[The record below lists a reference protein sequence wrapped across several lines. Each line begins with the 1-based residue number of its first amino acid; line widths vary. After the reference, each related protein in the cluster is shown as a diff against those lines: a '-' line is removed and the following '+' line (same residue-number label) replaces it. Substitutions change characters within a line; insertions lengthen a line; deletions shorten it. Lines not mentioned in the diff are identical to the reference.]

1 MKGIIKMEQVITQEQ
16 ALEELE
22 KGYDK
27 AEKVIK
33 DKEKFDK
40 LIVRAEKKLK
50 DIPKIGKKLAYIP
63 IFIQMVKYY
72 FTKEYTD
79 LPLGTVIAII
89 STLLYLVSP
98 VDLIPDFIPGLGYLD
113 DAAVVMACL
122 KLVESDVKEFI
133 IWRDTNKNL
142 LVE

>member
-1 MKGIIKMEQVITQEQ
+1 MEHVITQEQ

-22 KGYDK
+22 KNYGK

-33 DKEKFDK
+33 DKQKFDK

-50 DIPKIGKKLAYIP
+50 NIPKIGEKLAYIP
-63 IFIQMVKYY
+63 IFIQMMKSY

-89 STLLYLVSP
+89 STLIYLVSP
-98 VDLIPDFIPGLGYLD
+98 IDLIPDFIPGVGYID

-133 IWRDTNKNL
+133 QWRDTNSNL

>member
-1 MKGIIKMEQVITQEQ
+1 MGKIITQEQ
-16 ALEELE
+16 ALNELE
-22 KGYDK
+22 KNYSK

-33 DKEKFDK
+33 DKQKFDK

-50 DIPKIGKKLAYIP
+50 NIPKIGEKLAYIP
-63 IFIQMVKYY
+63 IFIQMMKSY

-89 STLLYLVSP
+89 STLIYLVSP
-98 VDLIPDFIPGLGYLD
+98 VDLIPDFIPGLGYID

-133 IWRDTNKNL
+133 QWRDTNSNL

>member
-1 MKGIIKMEQVITQEQ
+1 MEQVISQEQ

-22 KGYDK
+22 KGYVK
-27 AEKVIK
+27 AKKVIK

-40 LIVRAEKKLK
+40 LIERSERKLK
-50 DIPKIGKKLAYIP
+50 DIPKIGEKLSHIP
-63 IFIQMVKYY
+63 IFIQMMKYY

-79 LPLGTVIAII
+79 VPMGTVIAIV
-89 STLLYLVSP
+89 SALLYLVSP

-113 DAAVVMACL
+113 DAAVAMACL

-133 IWRDTNKNL
+133 QWRDANKNL